1 MKKVRFSSPENVH
14 EITVLLDIYE
24 GLLPPR
30 QKQVARLKFDED
42 MSVSEMSERL
52 GISRQGCDDAI
63 KRCVRA
69 LFSYEARLNF
79 KSKLARMEEI
89 VQESLKIA
97 EGMNESNWHDF
108 RKCLLKILK
117 KPRVGSEIQD
127 GI

>member
-42 MSVSEMSERL
+42 LSLSEMSERL

-117 KPRVGSEIQD
+117 EPRVGSEIQD